1 MVLRGRHDPEIK
13 TLGCADEFWPLPDIF
28 VSTLFEIDIKL
39 KRYEG
44 GLVHFDGSTSHIDL
58 TRFSDRLC
66 EGQLHCLYGFWLTLL
81 TESTSNRKDDHWF
94 Q

>member
-13 TLGCADEFWPLPDIF
+13 TLGCADEFWLLPDIF

-66 EGQLHCLYGFWLTLL
+66 EGQLHCLDGFRYLL
-81 TESTSNRKDDHWF
+81 VLKHNKQKD
-94 Q
+94 